1 MSLVQQHL
9 ICLLLASIKPSF
21 SSFDDSSRDMSEDEV
36 SFSGCLLLVLSLI
49 LITAGR
55 AIAGATDREVLLA
68 LKDYL
73 EANNPIYRG
82 AYARWNASDSSPC
95 NWPGITCTGAGRVNG
110 VYLAESNISSEIFSN
125 FSLLTELTHL
135 DLSANAIGGFVPAD
149 LNRCSRLEYLNLSS
163 NIIGGELNLTG
174 LTNLVTLDLT
184 RNRFNGSIRA
194 NFPAMCANLVSLN
207 ISTNSF
213 GGDITG
219 CFDQCPK
226 LKYLDLSSN
235 HFVGGIWPGFPS
247 LRQLLISENSFTGEF
262 LPSTFASGCDLESL
276 DLSRN
281 SFSGTFPSSI
291 ANCSKLTSLNLW
303 GNAFTGAVPSG
314 IGSLSE
320 LSALNLGNNSFD
332 RNIPEELLNCSK
344 LVFLDF
350 SNNTFGGDIQEIF
363 GRFVTLNYLILHGNQ
378 YTGGILSSGI
388 LKLRSLMRLDLSR
401 NRFSGNLP
409 VEITTMP
416 KLKMLILAYDGFS
429 GCIPPEFGRMAGL
442 QLLDLSHNKL
452 TGSIPPAIG
461 NLTSLLWLMLASND
475 LTGEIPPEIGNC
487 SSLLW
492 LNLANNQLSGGI
504 PPEISAIGRNPAPT
518 FEANRREIRGVAPG
532 SGDCLTMKRWIPAS
546 YPPFNFIYTLMTRQ
560 SCRTTWDRLL
570 KGYGIFPICSN
581 SSSQVRSLAISGY
594 LQLSGNR
601 LSGGIPPEIG
611 RMRNL
616 SLIHLDANY
625 LSGRLPP
632 EIGGLPL
639 VILNVS
645 DNRLSG
651 EIPMEIGGLRCLSSL
666 DLSRNN
672 FSGELPPSLS
682 GLSELNKFNVSYNP
696 LLSGMVPVTGQIA
709 TFDHDSFLGDP
720 LIGFPSLSGRGAPP
734 PSGNG
739 GASGG
744 HGRWTT
750 VAFWVLIALTSIF
763 VACGALSFAVFRLR
777 GPHSAVDPDPEEL
790 LSDGVKRRSDAA
802 MSVYSSSLDGVG
814 VRVFRLDNGEAEL
827 AFTYG
832 DILAATGNFD
842 ERSVVGRGGCG
853 VVYRGVLQDGR
864 CVAVK
869 KMQRRRGKGEMR
881 EGEDAGEREFQAEM
895 EVMAGARGRGHP
907 NLVRLYGWCLAGEA
921 ALLVYE
927 YMEGGSLEE
936 VIEDWGRFGWQRRL
950 GAATGVARA
959 LAFLHHECVPAVVHR
974 DVKASNVM
982 LDAWGR
988 ARVTDFGLARSV
1000 GAGESHVS
1008 TVVAGTVGYVAPE
1021 YGQTWRATTR
1031 GDVYSYGV
1039 LAMEMA
1045 TGRRAID
1052 GGEECLVELVRRA
1065 AEAEGG
1071 LRAGEEEGA
1080 AEMLALLTVGLRCTA
1095 DAPHARP
1102 GMMEVLAEL
1111 LCIADR
1117 NGGASET
1124 NTPCWSQQSRSTSP
1138 SSMQSYWEGYF

>member
-1 MSLVQQHL
+1 
-9 ICLLLASIKPSF
+9 
-21 SSFDDSSRDMSEDEV
+21 MSEHEV
-36 SFSGCLLLVLSLI
+36 SFSSCLLLVLSLI

-73 EANNPIYRG
+73 EATNPIYRG

-174 LTNLVTLDLT
+174 LTNLVTVDLT

-378 YTGGILSSGI
+378 YTGGILSSEI

-401 NRFSGNLP
+401 NRFSGILP

-532 SGDCLTMKRWIPAS
+532 SGDCLTMNRWIPAS

-616 SLIHLDANY
+616 SLIHLDANH
-625 LSGRLPP
+625 LSDRLPP

-696 LLSGMVPVTGQIA
+696 LLSGTVPVTGQIA
-709 TFDHDSFLGDP
+709 TFDRDSFLGDP

-734 PSGNG
+734 PSGDG

-802 MSVYSSSLDGVG
+802 MSVYSSSSDGVG

-907 NLVRLYGWCLAGEA
+907 NLVRLYGWCLAREA

-1111 LCIADR
+1111 LSIADR

-1138 SSMQSYWEGYF
+1138 SSVQSYWEGYF

>member
-1 MSLVQQHL
+1 
-9 ICLLLASIKPSF
+9 
-21 SSFDDSSRDMSEDEV
+21 
-36 SFSGCLLLVLSLI
+36 
-49 LITAGR
+49 
-55 AIAGATDREVLLA
+55 EVLLA
-68 LKDYL
+68 LKDHL
-73 EANNPIYRG
+73 EADNPIYRG

-95 NWPGITCTGAGRVNG
+95 NWPGITCTGAGRVDG

-135 DLSANAIGGFVPAD
+135 DLSANTIRGSVPAD

-163 NIIGGELNLTG
+163 NIIAGE
-174 LTNLVTLDLT
+174 
-184 RNRFNGSIRA
+184 
-194 NFPAMCANLVSLN
+194 
-207 ISTNSF
+207 
-213 GGDITG
+213 
-219 CFDQCPK
+219 
-226 LKYLDLSSN
+226 
-235 HFVGGIWPGFPS
+235 
-247 LRQLLISENSFTGEF
+247 
-262 LPSTFASGCDLESL
+262 
-276 DLSRN
+276 
-281 SFSGTFPSSI
+281 
-291 ANCSKLTSLNLW
+291 LTSLNLW

-332 RNIPEELLNCSK
+332 RNIPEELLNCSN

-350 SNNTFGGDIQEIF
+350 SNNSFGGDIQEIF
-363 GRFVTLNYLILHGNQ
+363 GRFATLNYLILHGNH
-378 YTGGILSSGI
+378 
-388 LKLRSLMRLDLSR
+388 
-401 NRFSGNLP
+401 FSGNLL

-416 KLKMLILAYDGFS
+416 KLKILILAYNGFS
-429 GCIPPEFGRMAGL
+429 GLIPPEFGRMAGL
-442 QLLDLSHNKL
+442 QLLDLSHNNL

-461 NLTSLLWLMLASND
+461 NLTSLLWLMLAKND

-492 LNLANNQLSGGI
+492 LNLANNRLSGGI
-504 PPEISAIGRNPAPT
+504 PPELSAIGRNPAPT

-532 SGDCLTMKRWIPAS
+532 SGDCPTMKRWIPAS

-560 SCRTTWDRLL
+560 TCRTTWDRLL
-570 KGYGIFPICSN
+570 KGY
-581 SSSQVRSLAISGY
+581 
-594 LQLSGNR
+594 
-601 LSGGIPPEIG
+601 EIG

-616 SLIHLDANY
+616 SLIHLDANQ

-639 VILNVS
+639 VILNIS

-651 EIPMEIGGLRCLSSL
+651 EIPTEIGGLRCLSSL

-672 FSGELPPSLS
+672 FSGELPPSLC

-696 LLSGMVPVTGQIA
+696 LLSGTVPVTGQMA
-709 TFDHDSFLGDP
+709 TFDRDSFLGDP
-720 LIGFPSLSGRGAPP
+720 LIGFPSLSGRGARP
-734 PSGNG
+734 PSGDG

-763 VACGALSFAVFRLR
+763 VACGVLSIAAFRLR
-777 GPHSAVDPDPEEL
+777 GPHSAVEPDPEEL
-790 LSDGVKRRSDAA
+790 LRDGVKRRSDAA
-802 MSVYSSSLDGVG
+802 MSVYSSSSDGVG
-814 VRVFRLDNGEAEL
+814 GRVFRLDSGEAEL

-832 DILAATGNFD
+832 DILAATGKFD

-869 KMQRRRGKGEMR
+869 KMQRRMGKGELR
-881 EGEDAGEREFQAEM
+881 EGEDAGEREFRAEM

-959 LAFLHHECVPAVVHR
+959 LAFLHHDCVPAVVHR

-1045 TGRRAID
+1045 TGRRVVD
-1052 GGEECLVELVRRA
+1052 GGEECLVERVRRA
-1065 AEAEGG
+1065 AEAEWG

-1102 GMMEVLAEL
+1102 DMMEVLAEL
-1111 LCIADR
+1111 LSIADR
-1117 NGGASET
+1117 NGGTSET
-1124 NTPCWSQQSRSTSP
+1124 NTPCWSLQSHSTSP
-1138 SSMQSYWEGYF
+1138 SSVQSYWEGYF